1 VIDWLEHHLFS
12 CFFKSH
18 FGIECPGCGMQ
29 RSFIALLRGN
39 IEESIN
45 YHIAL
50 IPLIITILLLFIQLK
65 IKHKQGGYWVMWAFV
80 FTTVATIVQ
89 YMMRQFETL
98 FSH

>member
-1 VIDWLEHHLFS
+1 MIDWLENNLLS

-45 YHIAL
+45 YHAAL
-50 IPLIITILLLFIQLK
+50 IPFIFTVTLLFIQLK
-65 IKHKQGGYWVMWAFV
+65 IKHKRGGYLVMWAFI
-80 FTTVATIVQ
+80 FTVGITITQ
-89 YMMRQFETL
+89 FIMRQL
-98 FSH
+98 QHHIAH